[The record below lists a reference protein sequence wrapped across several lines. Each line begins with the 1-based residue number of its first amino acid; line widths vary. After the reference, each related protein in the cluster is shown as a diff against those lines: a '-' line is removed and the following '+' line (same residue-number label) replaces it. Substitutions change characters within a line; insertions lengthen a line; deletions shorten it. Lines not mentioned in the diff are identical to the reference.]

1 MRSGI
6 TSINTPPKMAAVDI
20 SAQLMDELRESFLT
34 GGGTDE
40 DWRDLVSRPNLPE
53 WSIQWN
59 ELQMNTPK
67 G

>member
-1 MRSGI
+1 
-6 TSINTPPKMAAVDI
+6 MAAVDI

-59 ELQMNTPK
+59 ELHMNTPK